1 MNSPAIKVL
10 VVEDNPTSLSLLE
23 IALARQGYSVVAA
36 EDAEQARQHL
46 GSAKI
51 NSIGCVVTDYLMPN
65 MNGLELLA
73 WIRERDPGLAT
84 ILVTAQG
91 EKKLVAESL
100 RGGAFDFLDKPVD
113 LQKLYAAVARAVAQT
128 SHRRQMAQSESAVKE
143 IGLTQKRMLEASI
156 SRCREI
162 LQVHYYPK
170 HEAGGDF
177 FTHFQP
183 QADQLYCVLTDVSGH
198 DLHAA
203 YVSAYFQGF
212 VRGLSKRGATMEEV
226 CSDFNR
232 FLLEELND
240 ASALPRGT
248 GAETS
253 MAVCAVLLDFAA
265 RTVTVF
271 TQGTPAPVYLPPD
284 GGVHLLG
291 ESGGAPLG
299 WFSALALRGTVHS
312 IAEGGSFLLWT
323 DGLEDLAERQDVS
336 VLSLAH
342 AVRRARDQAKPLP
355 CLATAKDDV
364 LLAVIHLSAENRPC
378 RAWWPVLAERYHGG
392 QLAEIDRLQAYW
404 RRSLTLALPEL
415 PEAQLHDVLLAAREA
430 VLNAL
435 QHGCGGSAHRT
446 ADFQVAYNAAQRAV
460 RVRVE
465 DPGPGHEF
473 DLLRHE
479 RFLERELVDVHRG
492 LILVKHLASHLRF
505 ERKGATVVMD
515 FGVPTSACQ
524 ISE

>member
-1 MNSPAIKVL
+1 
-10 VVEDNPTSLSLLE
+10 
-23 IALARQGYSVVAA
+23 
-36 EDAEQARQHL
+36 
-46 GSAKI
+46 
-51 NSIGCVVTDYLMPN
+51 
-65 MNGLELLA
+65 
-73 WIRERDPGLAT
+73 
-84 ILVTAQG
+84 
-91 EKKLVAESL
+91 
-100 RGGAFDFLDKPVD
+100 VD

-128 SHRRQMAQSESAVKE
+128 GHRRELAQSETAVRE
-143 IGLTQKRMLEASI
+143 IGLTQKRMLDANT

-162 LQVHYYPK
+162 LQLHYYPK

-183 QADQLYCVLTDVSGH
+183 RPDQLYCVLTDVSGH

-226 CSDFNR
+226 CADFNR
-232 FLLEELND
+232 FLLEELNNTC
-240 ASALPRGT
+240 ALPRGT

-253 MAVCAVLLDFAA
+253 MAVCAVLFDFTAKTA
-265 RTVTVF
+265 TVF
-271 TQGTPAPVYLPPD
+271 TQGTPAPVYLPAD
-284 GGVHLLG
+284 GGAQLLG

-299 WFSALALRGTVHS
+299 WFPALALRGTVHS
-312 IAEGGSFLLWT
+312 IADGGSLYLWT
-323 DGLEDLAERQDVS
+323 DGFEDLAERQEVS
-336 VLSLAH
+336 VLSLAY
-342 AVRRARDQAKPLP
+342 AVRLARDQAKPLP
-355 CLATAKDDV
+355 CLASAKDDV
-364 LLAVIHLSAENRPC
+364 LLAVIHLSAENRTS

-392 QLAEIDRLQAYW
+392 QSADIDLLQACW
-404 RRSLTLALPEL
+404 RRSLALALPEL
-415 PEAQLHDVLLAAREA
+415 PEAQLHDVLLASREA

-435 QHGCGGSAHRT
+435 QHGCGGSAHRK

-473 DLLRHE
+473 DLIRHE
-479 RFLERELVDVHRG
+479 RLLERELVEVHRG

-515 FGVPTSACQ
+515 FGVPHTVDQ
-524 ISE
+524 PPE